1 MRMNEMVTY
10 EIRLP
15 QMTDHMRSDC
25 RPNELIRDFMR
36 SYEIGSNKIRSD
48 DNKRH
53 QMTSKHT

>member
-15 QMTDHMRSDC
+15 QMTDQFRKYHMRSDC
-25 RPNELIRDFMR
+25 RPNELRRDFMR

-48 DNKRH
+48 DNKDIR
-53 QMTSKHT
+53 